1 MLRLQRVLMANM
13 GLDTL
18 LAQPHTLLKLLGRD
32 ILLAH
37 QDTCDLVLQTWKFL
51 DWSIGSLPRASCKA
65 LALKGGLDFTEA
77 CLARYT
83 ENLSDKTGI

>member
-18 LAQPHTLLKLLGRD
+18 LAQPHTLLKLLRRD

-37 QDTCDLVLQTWKFL
+37 QDIYDLDLQTWKISTGAL
-51 DWSIGSLPRASCKA
+51 GVCLELPVK
-65 LALKGGLDFTEA
+65 L
-77 CLARYT
+77 
-83 ENLSDKTGI
+83 

>member
-51 DWSIGSLPRASCKA
+51 DWSIR
-65 LALKGGLDFTEA
+65 
-77 CLARYT
+77 
-83 ENLSDKTGI
+83 I

>member
-18 LAQPHTLLKLLGRD
+18 LAQPHTLLKLLGRH

-51 DWSIGSLPRASCKA
+51 DWSIR
-65 LALKGGLDFTEA
+65 
-77 CLARYT
+77 
-83 ENLSDKTGI
+83 I